1 MTTRILTISSIKMFV
16 RNRQALFF
24 TLFMPLIIMTIFGLI
39 GFDRVPT
46 LKIGVVS
53 NNPTPPTE
61 EFITRLKDIPNVELF
76 RYSEDS
82 ERAALLKGDRVA
94 VFLIPDDLI
103 SLPVTGPNA
112 LPSVPTAKSVRV
124 LENVAQ
130 SQYAKTA
137 TSLLSRVL
145 DQTAL
150 AMAQAPKFFEVQPEE
165 VSVKQTRYI
174 DFLLP
179 GIVGMALM
187 QMAVFSVAFLFT
199 DYKEKGILK
208 RLIATPM
215 KPSQFLTANVITRLL
230 VALVQTVVLIAVGI
244 LLYKT
249 HIYGAWWLIALI
261 ATLGAVMFLGLGFSI
276 SGIAKTVDAVPA
288 IANLI
293 VFPMLFLG
301 GTFFPIDTMPAWL
314 QTVVHY
320 LPLQYLTH
328 SLREVMANGAGI
340 GAVATDLYW
349 MLGWSA
355 VMVLLANLT
364 FGFEERR
371 V

>member
-39 GFDRVPT
+39 GFDKLPTIKIGAVVSEPTAGTAKFIET
-46 LKIGVVS
+46 LK
-53 NNPTPPTE
+53 E
-61 EFITRLKDIPNVELF
+61 IPNLELTLGHEAGE
-76 RYSEDS
+76 REALKRND
-82 ERAALLKGDRVA
+82 RAA
-94 VFLIPDDLI
+94 VFVFPSDLI
-103 SLPVTGPNA
+103 TDVPPVGNRPQQSSPKIVT
-112 LPSVPTAKSVRV
+112 V

-130 SQYAKTA
+130 QQYAKTA
-137 TSLLSRVL
+137 ETILNQAL
-145 DQTAL
+145 DKTAL
-150 AMAQAPKFFEVQPEE
+150 VMAGAPKFFELKPED
-165 VSVKQTRYI
+165 VSVKKTRYI

-179 GIVGMALM
+179 GIVGLALM
-187 QMAVFSVAFLFT
+187 QMAVFSVAFIFT

-215 KPSQFLTANVITRLL
+215 KPSQFLTANVITRLM
-230 VALVQTVVLIAVGI
+230 VALVQSAVLITVGI

-261 ATLGAVMFLGLGFSI
+261 ATLGAIMFLGLGFAI
-276 SGIAKTVDAVPA
+276 SGLAKTVDAVPA

-301 GTFFPIDTMPAWL
+301 GTFFPIDTMPVWL
-314 QTVVHY
+314 QHVVQF

-328 SLREVMANGAGI
+328 SLREVMANGAGL

-355 VMVLLANLT
+355 LMVFLANLT
-364 FGFEERR
+364 FGFEEKR